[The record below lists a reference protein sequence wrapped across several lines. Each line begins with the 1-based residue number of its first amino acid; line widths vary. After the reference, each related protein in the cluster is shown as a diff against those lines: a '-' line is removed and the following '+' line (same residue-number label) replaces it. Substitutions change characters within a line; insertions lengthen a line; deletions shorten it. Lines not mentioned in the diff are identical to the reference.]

1 MFIVRFL
8 RWQECASKDTYFKI
22 EIDFFWFIIQ
32 PNIFLWRIILSSK
45 YGILNTTKGL
55 AIYTLSKHI
64 SFTFRLFS
72 FANSFC
78 LVIDCIIVVNT
89 SSIFD
94 SAVLESPFILSGNV
108 FVCNIHI
115 VEWNDDPDWIEEDK
129 AEPEKA
135 NVRRRERET
144 AISKKD
150 TQRLFYKF
158 AFSIFSKDID
168 RKRKL
173 WTIYYLSSGHTFS
186 NLLRYSSKTK

>member
-1 MFIVRFL
+1 MKNNFIKQLF
-8 RWQECASKDTYFKI
+8 E
-22 EIDFFWFIIQ
+22 
-32 PNIFLWRIILSSK
+32 
-45 YGILNTTKGL
+45 ILNTTKGL

-64 SFTFRLFS
+64 SFTFCLFS

-78 LVIDCIIVVNT
+78 LVIDCIIIVNAC
-89 SSIFD
+89 SIFD

-150 TQRLFYKF
+150 CFT
-158 AFSIFSKDID
+158 
-168 RKRKL
+168 
-173 WTIYYLSSGHTFS
+173 
-186 NLLRYSSKTK
+186 NLHF